1 MVMFCPPIQPLVP
14 TVDAT
19 YVPASEILGLGI
31 VDVKPLGPIHVNPV
45 ILDNEEAM
53 ICLVPAA
60 QSTEPSVM
68 ETLGIAVSLI
78 TCAAPLVL
86 QLLGAVT
93 STK

>member
-1 MVMFCPPIQPLVP
+1 MILS
-14 TVDAT
+14 
-19 YVPASEILGLGI
+19 PASEILGLGN
-31 VDVKPLGPIHVNPV
+31 VDVKPPGPVHVNPV
-45 ILDNEEAM
+45 VVDVVLAM

-60 QSTEPSVM
+60 QSTGPSVM